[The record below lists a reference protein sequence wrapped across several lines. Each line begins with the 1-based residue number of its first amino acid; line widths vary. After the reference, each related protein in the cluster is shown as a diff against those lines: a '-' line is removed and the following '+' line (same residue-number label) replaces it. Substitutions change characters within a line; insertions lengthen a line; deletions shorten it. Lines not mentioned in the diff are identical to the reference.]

1 MPRINNTNSSTVKRV
16 FGDNSKKEL
25 PIPEIIDDYNHFMG
39 GVNIADQYRSSYIIQ
54 FPVIRVIMTVKHFH
68 VYYNR
73 NDKLASISSI
83 AIKD

>member
-1 MPRINNTNSSTVKRV
+1 
-16 FGDNSKKEL
+16 
-25 PIPEIIDDYNHFMG
+25 MG

-73 NDKLASISSI
+73 NDKLASIASI
-83 AIKD
+83 AVKG